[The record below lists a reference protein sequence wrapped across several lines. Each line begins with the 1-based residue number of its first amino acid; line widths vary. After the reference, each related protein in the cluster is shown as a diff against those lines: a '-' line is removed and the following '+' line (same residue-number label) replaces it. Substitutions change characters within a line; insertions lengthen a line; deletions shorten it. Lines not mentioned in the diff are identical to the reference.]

1 MLHWIKETN
10 SGEQHKHLS
19 IKENDKERQN
29 IRTN

>member
-10 SGEQHKHLS
+10 SREQHKHLS
-19 IKENDKERQN
+19 IKENDKEQQN